1 MKVLFGARSGFWLLA
16 LALLVGVLLLVVFLH
31 DWVADVLVVRG
42 AYTVWLMTLLLRSRP
57 QMAYWVLPVICG
69 IGIGILVLVGNLR
82 QRGQFSPP
90 QVVLGRAS
98 EWDGWLD
105 RASNQ
110 PFFKK
115 YLRRKLENL
124 TREILQ
130 LEQRMPEVLRTL
142 DPGRLVSSSSQPPLP
157 PEVQALFAVHLP
169 QSSADGEGAVG
180 PWNPEVVIDYLESIW
195 EGTDDR

>member
-1 MKVLFGARSGFWLLA
+1 MKALLGARSGFWLLA
-16 LALLVGVLLLVVFLH
+16 LVLLVVVVLLLVVFLH

-42 AYTVWLMTLLLRSRP
+42 AYYVWLMTLLLRSRP

-69 IGIGILVLVGNLR
+69 IGIGIFVFVGNLQ
-82 QRGQFSPP
+82 QRVRSSPP

-105 RASNQ
+105 RASSQ

-124 TREILQ
+124 TREVLQ
-130 LEQRMPEVLRTL
+130 LEQRMPF
-142 DPGRLVSSSSQPPLP
+142 DSGRIVSSSSQRSLP
-157 PEVQALFAVHLP
+157 PEAQALFAAHLP

-180 PWNPEVVIDYLESIW
+180 PWNPEVIIEYLESTW
-195 EGTDDR
+195 EGTNDR